1 MARSQRGSNE
11 SNNRSELLP
20 LSRLPRQTC
29 AHRQEPQPTLS
40 QILPTN
46 PAEEDEMNAYDE
58 DEIPDEDERDPDS
71 GDWTDRETDSERN
84 V

>member
-1 MARSQRGSNE
+1 
-11 SNNRSELLP
+11 
-20 LSRLPRQTC
+20 
-29 AHRQEPQPTLS
+29 
-40 QILPTN
+40 
-46 PAEEDEMNAYDE
+46 MNAYDE